1 VLRTL
6 RVEDVN
12 YDVLEREFLILG
24 QRIKINLIK
33 ILIILEENRLLD
45 ND

>member
-1 VLRTL
+1 MLRTL

>member
-6 RVEDVN
+6 RVEDIN
-12 YDVLEREFLILG
+12 YDVLGREFLILG

-33 ILIILEENRLLD
+33 ILIILEENSLLD